1 MISYSRVPDKRPSP
15 FIFFLKIFQTPPP
28 SYFDLHLFDFTS
40 CPNPPPTTPPP
51 PLLIRTSRLL
61 GSQGYVQSTLLILF
75 FHNKLLFYN
84 DIE

>member
-15 FIFFLKIFQTPPP
+15 LIFFWKFSKPLHHLISTPTYLILPHVP
-28 SYFDLHLFDFTS
+28 TPHPQPHLL
-40 CPNPPPTTPPP
+40 P
-51 PLLIRTSRLL
+51 PLISTPHLL
-61 GSQGYVQSTLLILF
+61 RSHGYVQSALLILF